1 MTAAS
6 TATTAPGP
14 ATPPGVAGVA
24 FTVEVPATTANL
36 GPGFDA
42 LGLALALRDSHRFV
56 PTPPG
61 SPPVTVTVSGEGV
74 GSVAC
79 DDANLVV
86 LAARAAAAD
95 AGAALPPFALACE
108 NRVPHGLGLGSSAAA
123 IVAGVVGGRTL
134 LGLARDHAAELR
146 MSARLEGH
154 PDNVAPAILGGFAVA
169 WCETD
174 PAAGSRAGSAAAAGP
189 GAGAGAPPV
198 ARAVSLTASGFDVVA
213 FLPPAP
219 MSTSAA
225 RGLLPPTVAHADA
238 AHAAGRAAL
247 VVAAVTGRP
256 ELLFAA
262 TEDRLHTRARGVAM
276 PDSLI
281 LLDRLR
287 SAGVA
292 AVLSGAGPTVLA
304 LVPTGEQPAELD
316 AATRSLPVGW
326 RRVALVPDPTGTTVT

>member
-1 MTAAS
+1 VTRTTTAAS
-6 TATTAPGP
+6 PTI
-14 ATPPGVAGVA
+14 GVGS
-24 FTVEVPATTANL
+24 FTVRVPATTANL

-42 LGLALALRDSHRFV
+42 LGLALDLRDEHTF
-56 PTPPG
+56 TPSGPG
-61 SPPVTVTVSGEGV
+61 SPAVTVTVSGEGA

-95 AGAALPPFALACE
+95 AGLPLPAFALGCV

-123 IVAGVVGGRTL
+123 IVAGVVGGRAL
-134 LGLARDHAAELR
+134 LGLPRDSGTELR

-154 PDNVAPAILGGFAVA
+154 PDNVAPAVLGGFTVA
-169 WCETD
+169 WCET
-174 PAAGSRAGSAAAAGP
+174 GP
-189 GAGAGAPPV
+189 GTGILDAPV
-198 ARAVSLTASGFDVVA
+198 ARAVSLTASGFGVVA

-219 MSTSAA
+219 MSTAAA
-225 RGLLPPTVAHADA
+225 RGLLPATVPHADA

-256 ELLFAA
+256 DLLFAA
-262 TEDRLHTRARGVAM
+262 TEDRLHTRARGIAM
-276 PDSLI
+276 PASLA

-287 SAGVA
+287 SARVA

-304 LVPTGEQPAELD
+304 LVPTGAAPAELD
-316 AATRSLPVGW
+316 AVTRSLPVGW
-326 RRVALVPDPTGTTVT
+326 RRTELVPDPTGTTVTAGT

>member
-1 MTAAS
+1 MT
-6 TATTAPGP
+6 
-14 ATPPGVAGVA
+14 

-42 LGLALALRDSHRFV
+42 LGLALDLRDSHRFV
-56 PTPPG
+56 ATAPG
-61 SPPVTVTVSGEGV
+61 SPPVTVTVSGEGAGV
-74 GSVAC
+74 VAA

-95 AGAALPPFALACE
+95 SGRELPPFALACD

-123 IVAGVVGGRTL
+123 IVAGVVGGRSL
-134 LGLARDHAAELR
+134 LGLARDHAVELR
-146 MSARLEGH
+146 LSARLEGH
-154 PDNVAPAILGGFAVA
+154 PDNVAPAILGGFTIA
-169 WCETD
+169 WCETAR
-174 PAAGSRAGSAAAAGP
+174 PTGAGS
-189 GAGAGAPPV
+189 GAGASGPTV
-198 ARAVSLTASGFDVVA
+198 ARAASLTASGFGVVA
-213 FLPPAP
+213 LLPPAP

-225 RGLLPPTVAHADA
+225 RGLLPLTVAHADA

-247 VVAAVTGRP
+247 VVAAVTGRAD
-256 ELLFAA
+256 LLFAA

-276 PDSLI
+276 PASLI

-304 LVPTGEQPAELD
+304 LVPTGEHPAELD
-316 AATRSLPVGW
+316 AVTRSLPTGW
-326 RRVALVPDPTGTTVT
+326 RRVDLVPDATGTTVT

>member
-1 MTAAS
+1 MSAAP
-6 TATTAPGP
+6 TAPGTDAP
-14 ATPPGVAGVA
+14 TAAGTERVS
-24 FTVEVPATTANL
+24 FTVRVPATTANL

-42 LGLALALRDSHRFV
+42 LGLALDLRDSHRFV
-56 PTPPG
+56 ATPLG

-95 AGAALPPFALACE
+95 AGTALPPFALACE

-134 LGLARDHAAELR
+134 LGLARDPAVELR
-146 MSARLEGH
+146 LSARLEGH
-154 PDNVAPAILGGFAVA
+154 PDNVAPAILGGFTIA
-169 WCETD
+169 WCET
-174 PAAGSRAGSAAAAGP
+174 ARSTGP
-189 GAGAGAPPV
+189 GPGPGAGAGAGAPPV
-198 ARAVSLTASGFDVVA
+198 ARAVSLAASGFGVVA

-256 ELLFAA
+256 EFLFAA

-276 PDSLI
+276 PASLT

-304 LVPTGEQPAELD
+304 LVSGGEQPAELD
-316 AATRSLPVGW
+316 AVTRSMPAGW
-326 RRVALVPDPTGTTVT
+326 RRLALVPDPIGTTVT